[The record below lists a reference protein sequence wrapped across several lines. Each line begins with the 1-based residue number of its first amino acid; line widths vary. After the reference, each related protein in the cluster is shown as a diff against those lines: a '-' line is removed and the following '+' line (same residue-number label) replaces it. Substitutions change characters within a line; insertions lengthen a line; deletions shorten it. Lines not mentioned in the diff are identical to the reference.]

1 MQTIMIH
8 SDDSISTRMF
18 AQWVCERYSFSL
30 DKVTKIQEETITHFC
45 NQKSFEPT
53 LNLRGSSFKNILV
66 YNNDVLIV
74 FTQRIIESDLEK
86 VDSFFELFAKD
97 VETFKSYYEQIVDYD
112 ETIKANNIQVEY
124 SSFSIVSYGGV
135 QENCEYFKK
144 EIFDNVKGDVYEPYL
159 DIDLLFEEFLNSKSP
174 ILQFTGKPGLGKS
187 KLITLFIKHLL
198 ARPEYLHDQSIL
210 KIARPTE
217 SKVLAED
224 DFWVSLRQGN
234 FKALILDD
242 IDYILQ
248 QRNDV
253 IDSSEDKLHNDIA
266 NKMLTFTDGLLHQ
279 KTKILITTNV
289 SYKKIDK
296 ALSRDF
302 RLFDSIELRAL
313 KQEEALN
320 VWLNRF
326 KLKKVTFDYA
336 FKGKK
341 EITPAQLASEAEK
354 LLYSEQQANKAKKSY
369 CKEEGV
375 SKLKDIRQNLER
387 NVGFI

>member
-1 MQTIMIH
+1 MIH
-8 SDDSISTRMF
+8 NDDSISTRLF
-18 AQWVCERYSFSL
+18 AKWVCERYSFSL
-30 DKVTKIQEETITHFC
+30 DKVTRIQEETMDYFSNEKIFD
-45 NQKSFEPT
+45 QR
-53 LNLRGSSFKNILV
+53 LNLKGGSFKNCIV
-66 YNNDVLIV
+66 YNSDAMIV

-86 VDSFFELFAKD
+86 VDTFFELFTKD
-97 VETFKSYYEQIVDYD
+97 VEVFKRYYENIVNYD
-112 ETIKANNIQVEY
+112 ETVKANNIQVEY
-124 SSFSIVSYGGV
+124 FSFSLASYGGV

-144 EIFDNVKGDVYEPYL
+144 EIFDSVVGDVYAPYL

-198 ARPEYLHDQSIL
+198 AHPEYLHDQSIL
-210 KIARPTE
+210 KIARPTD

-248 QRNDV
+248 QRNEV
-253 IDSSEDKLHNDIA
+253 LDSSEDKLHNDIV

-313 KQEEALN
+313 RQEEALN

-326 KLKKVTFDYA
+326 KLKKLAFETA

-354 LLYSEQQANKAKKSY
+354 LLYIETHSDTQKKSY
-369 CKEEGV
+369 CKEDGI

-387 NVGFI
+387 SVGFV